1 MGRWA
6 KPGALSAE
14 HDCGQIFP
22 NEAMSETSWW
32 PERRRGDLVSYLTE
46 DELARLWAAMEP
58 CTAGEG
64 DLVFQKGSPSRSLLL
79 VEQGWLD
86 VFDQAMGE
94 EVVLGSIGP
103 GMVAGE
109 VGFVDGQ
116 VRTHHVRARG
126 DCRLRRLTRERLL
139 ELVKDD
145 PQLFAKIT
153 IALARLVASRFRAAV
168 DELEPVRAFAASLA
182 RARGPVGRPG
192 RLRRDRRAAAHGRPV
207 RARPRGGGPPAQ
219 GRGPQVQEAQEFR
232 RRVDPESYLPPAD
245 AAVASERTY
254 SASGG

>member
-1 MGRWA
+1 MA
-6 KPGALSAE
+6 
-14 HDCGQIFP
+14 
-22 NEAMSETSWW
+22 ETSWW

-46 DELARLWAAMEP
+46 DELARLWVAMEP

-64 DLVFQKGSPSRSLLL
+64 DLVFQKGSPSRSLLV

-116 VRTHHVRARG
+116 VRTHNVRARG
-126 DCRLRRLTRERLL
+126 DCQLRRLTRERLL
-139 ELVKDD
+139 DLVKDD

-168 DELEPVRAFAASLA
+168 DELEPVRAFAASLREPEDLAAGPGGFDEIDEPLPLGDPSEPDPAEAA
-182 RARGPVGRPG
+182 RLLKDVARKSRK
-192 RLRRDRRAAAHGRPV
+192 RKN
-207 RARPRGGGPPAQ
+207 
-219 GRGPQVQEAQEFR
+219 
-232 RRVDPESYLPPAD
+232 
-245 AAVASERTY
+245 
-254 SASGG
+254 SAGV